1 MKGSREDSMGL
12 GMAFTKSMIAYQNGE
27 VKVKSKKDE
36 GTTFYRKN
44 TIKMISKSHFR
55 VTFVS

>member
-1 MKGSREDSMGL
+1 MKGSGEDSMGL

-36 GTTFYRKN
+36 GTTFIVKIYKN
-44 TIKMISKSHFR
+44 DFQKSL
-55 VTFVS
+55 

>member
-1 MKGSREDSMGL
+1 MGL

-36 GTTFYRKN
+36 GTTFIVKN
-44 TIKMISKSHFR
+44 IIKMISKSHFR